1 MKEEVAAVMAQAE
14 TTGVGRA
21 CSVAKRR
28 STSALAVLQLLSVLL
43 WSCSTS
49 QLAWVRIRCGLLVKA
64 CQRTCR
70 RPGVRQPAMHKEYKR
85 TCTLPVVYRAC
96 VNLAR
101 LPRHFAHSDVW
112 VLDEQQPDLHPAL
125 RRQLRGNR
133 SARRCAHV

>member
-14 TTGVGRA
+14 ITGVGRA

-28 STSALAVLQLLSVLL
+28 STSALAVLQLLSVSL
-43 WSCSTS
+43 WSFSTS
-49 QLAWVRIRCGLLVKA
+49 QHAWVRIRCGLLAKA
-64 CQRTCR
+64 CRKRGSRVWREAPRNAQ
-70 RPGVRQPAMHKEYKR
+70 GVRCR
-85 TCTLPVVYRAC
+85 LCTGAC

-101 LPRHFAHSDVW
+101 LPRHFAHSVVW